1 MSPNGLDIAFPEC
14 CDARALTDAISSA
27 RKPETEPD
35 KPPTDPSSFVRV
47 DEDGLSHLDLWV
59 ENLQCAACI
68 QKIETSLRRID
79 GVKRAR
85 LNISSQRLAIDWE
98 TGRVDPIDFVAT
110 LDRLG
115 YPSAPFDPGD
125 IAESESNENKRLL
138 SALAVAGFAAAN
150 VMLLS
155 VSVWS
160 GHSGGMEAGTRT
172 LFHWVSALIAIPAIA
187 YAGQPFFRS
196 ALGALRNNSLNMD
209 VPISLAVLLAAGMSL
224 YQTMQHAEHAYF
236 DASVM
241 LLFFLL
247 IGRVLDRRVRTKA
260 RESAAHLL
268 GLQAEAATIIDPD
281 GSRRTIKSAD
291 IQPGMT
297 VFIASGARIPADGEV
312 REGQSEVDMSLVT
325 GESLPKSVN
334 TGDAVYAGTLN
345 LSAPL
350 TVVANKDAD
359 NTLLAEIVRL
369 MENAEQG
376 RARFVRLAD
385 KVAAFYS
392 PVVHILAATTFLG
405 WLTIAGADWE
415 QSMMAAVA
423 VLIIT
428 CPCALG
434 LVVPVVQVV
443 ASGALLKAGVL
454 VKTGDALEKM
464 AAVDTVAFDKTGT
477 LTLGALTL
485 RGGSHNQQDLAI
497 AAGLA
502 QQSRHPAARAIV
514 AASPTIEDAVED
526 VREFPGLG
534 LEATYQGERLR
545 LGRAEWCGVDNADA
559 GSGTLVWLSR
569 PGRDAVSF
577 ELADELRPDA
587 RDTIDTLKNM
597 GLNVALISGDTNH
610 AVRSVADQL
619 GIDDWQATCLP
630 DEKVAFLDG
639 LEQQGRKVLM
649 VGDGLN
655 DAPSLAAAHVSIS
668 PSSAADISQTAADMI
683 FQGQRLRPVVSAIR
697 TARFAN
703 SMVKQNFVLALLY
716 NSFAVPL
723 AMFGYVT
730 PLIAAVAMSSSSI
743 IVTVNALRLRVSR

>member
-14 CDARALTDAISSA
+14 CDARALTDVVASA
-27 RKPETEPD
+27 RTPEAASD
-35 KPPTDPSSFVRV
+35 RPPTDPTSFVRIG
-47 DEDGLSHLDLWV
+47 EDGLSHLDLWV

-68 QKIETSLRRID
+68 QKIESSLCGIE

-98 TGRVDPIDFVAT
+98 TGRVAPVDFIAI

-115 YPSAPFDPGD
+115 YPSAPFDPSD
-125 IAESESNENKRLL
+125 IADFESTEDKRLL

-268 GLQAEAATIIDPD
+268 GLQAEAATIIEPD
-281 GSRRTIKSAD
+281 GTRRTIKSAD

-297 VFIASGARIPADGEV
+297 VFIASGGRIPADGDV
-312 REGQSEVDMSLVT
+312 RDGQSEIDMSLVT
-325 GESLPKSVN
+325 GESMPKSVGS
-334 TGDAVYAGTLN
+334 GDAVYAGTLN
-345 LSAPL
+345 LSGPL
-350 TVVANKDAD
+350 TVVANKDAN
-359 NTLLAEIVRL
+359 NTLLAEIVKL

-392 PVVHILAATTFLG
+392 PVVHILAAVTFLG
-405 WLTIAGADWE
+405 WLIIAGAGWE

-443 ASGALLKAGVL
+443 ASGTLLKAGVL
-454 VKTGDALEKM
+454 VKSGDALEKM
-464 AAVDTVAFDKTGT
+464 AAVDTVVFDKTGT

-485 RGGSHNQQDLAI
+485 QGGNYDQLDLGI
-497 AAGLA
+497 AAALA
-502 QQSRHPAARAIV
+502 QQSRHPAARAI
-514 AASPTIEDAVED
+514 AAACSAIESDIRD

-534 LEATYQGERLR
+534 LEATYRGERVR
-545 LGRAEWCGVDNADA
+545 LGRAEWCDVDDGDA
-559 GSGTLVWLSR
+559 AVGTVVWLSR
-569 PGRDAVSF
+569 PERDAVSF
-577 ELADELRPDA
+577 EFADELRPDA
-587 RDTIDTLKNM
+587 KDTIDTLKGM
-597 GLNVALISGDTNH
+597 GLHVALISGDTTE
-610 AVRSVADQL
+610 AVRSVAEDL
-619 GIDDWQATCLP
+619 GIDNWHATCMP
-630 DEKVAFLDG
+630 DEKVAFLNG
-639 LEQQGRKVLM
+639 LEQQDRKTLM

-683 FQGQRLRPVVSAIR
+683 FQGHLLIPVVSAIR

-716 NSFAVPL
+716 NSLAVPL